1 MVSQVSIDF
10 SLVVLLGSNPL
21 IVIAKIIPFDQ
32 GAVLPRALLLNW
44 MLELMVAD
52 FVLNFGGQLVDFF
65 KGPRVGEEFQAA
77 VKQEHDRNIQACLH
91 NSLK

>member
-10 SLVVLLGSNPL
+10 SLLVHLGSDSL

-52 FVLNFGGQLVDFF
+52 FVLNLGGQLVDFL
-65 KGPRVGEEFQAA
+65 KGPRVGEEFHAA
-77 VKQEHDRNIQACLH
+77 VEQEHDRNIQACPH